1 MKEFL
6 AGKGGTVATL
16 IGVLAAMW
24 LTAIVGRHLP
34 ADVQG
39 MILAG
44 EGTLGAVALSL
55 MNSLRSPSPTTSSTT
70 TTTKT
75 SAPTPEEETK

>member
-16 IGVLAAMW
+16 LGVLVAMW
-24 LTAIVGRHLP
+24 LTAIIGRHLP
-34 ADVQG
+34 PDLQAI
-39 MILAG
+39 ILTG

-55 MNSLRSPSPTTSSTT
+55 MNSLRGVPPTT
-70 TTTKT
+70 TTTTTTT
-75 SAPTPEEETK
+75 SKPTPEDDKK

>member
-6 AGKGGTVATL
+6 NGKGGTVATL
-16 IGVLAAMW
+16 LGVLAAMW

-34 ADVQG
+34 TDLQTL
-39 MILAG
+39 ILAG

-70 TTTKT
+70 TTTTT
-75 SAPTPEEETK
+75 SKPTPEDDKK